1 MHRPLAIAA
10 LLASA
15 VLPLA
20 AAEPATANHPLST
33 VDSPL
38 PTAHRPVDWRVD
50 YSRWT
55 DGQRYA
61 TAEATTDW
69 PTLLWY
75 EEPGDAWIREYP
87 AGSGQKWL
95 EPHFRAGTHTR
106 GAHGCKFA
114 AALAPSD
121 TYTVEYAVRFPA
133 GWEFSQNNTMPYGG
147 GKLPGLSGGSH
158 PSGGLGKPDG
168 MSARPMWRRDTRF
181 SAEPRNYLELYLYW
195 PMQSEKYGDR
205 FFVQEVEAGQTYTI
219 KLQVELGTPET
230 DGTVRMWIDG
240 ALRLERRFRFLQP
253 GQDWK
258 LTQYM
263 HNVFYGGNDPTW
275 APARDQHLLLG
286 PVHVSARP
294 L

>member
-20 AAEPATANHPLST
+20 AAAPATANRPLST
-33 VDSPL
+33 VDGPPS
-38 PTAHRPVDWRVD
+38 TATPPAAWHVD

-61 TAEATTDW
+61 TTEARADW

-75 EEPGDAWIREYP
+75 EEPGDAFIREYP
-87 AGSGQKWL
+87 AGSGKKWL
-95 EPHFRAGTHTR
+95 EPRFQAGTHTR

-121 TYTVEYAVRFPA
+121 TYTVEYAVHFPA
-133 GWEFSQNNTMPYGG
+133 DWEFSQNNTMPYGG

-168 MSARPMWRRDTRF
+168 MSARPMWRRDNRF

-195 PMQSEKYGDR
+195 PTQSEKYGDR

-230 DGTVRMWIDG
+230 DGTVRMWIDD
-240 ALRLERRFRFLQP
+240 ALRLEQRFRFLQP

-286 PVHVSARP
+286 PVRVSAQP
-294 L
+294 F